1 MKHYNWNIQGFHL
14 FNDELHLLES
24 EKRLLDSIFTTNF
37 NNFMS
42 VMGRSN
48 KFTEQKIVYTYI
60 NDMSGSPN
68 LDISNDTPLVHI

>member
-1 MKHYNWNIQGFHL
+1 
-14 FNDELHLLES
+14 
-24 EKRLLDSIFTTNF
+24 
-37 NNFMS
+37 MS

-60 NDMSGSPN
+60 NNMSGSPN

>member
-1 MKHYNWNIQGFHL
+1 
-14 FNDELHLLES
+14 
-24 EKRLLDSIFTTNF
+24 
-37 NNFMS
+37 
-42 VMGRSN
+42 MGRSN